1 MEFRIGRSRAENTQ
15 GSGVCS
21 GRGGRPG
28 GWRCRSF
35 LCPGGP
41 VSPGGSVLQPSTWR
55 GAPTGGLRTCCFRP
69 GRAASVRPRR
79 TFRNPRHRSLPK
91 HRALSV
97 GLEASLLCLF
107 IWKPLSGRGGP
118 VGQDAFGEKAGA
130 GTGRRRWGQS
140 ERHQPAESGTASGS
154 TPSRRHQ
161 PFKAPVPPP
170 TGQSWS
176 QGTIPGKPFQN
187 TGPKTSLSATA
198 QHSLSGLES
207 PSRVLEPRPGSGEP

>member
-1 MEFRIGRSRAENTQ
+1 M
-15 GSGVCS
+15 
-21 GRGGRPG
+21 
-28 GWRCRSF
+28 
-35 LCPGGP
+35 
-41 VSPGGSVLQPSTWR
+41 LQPSTWR

-140 ERHQPAESGTASGS
+140 ERHQPAESGTAAPRPPDAIS
-154 TPSRRHQ
+154 PS
-161 PFKAPVPPP
+161 KPPCHLP
-170 TGQSWS
+170 
-176 QGTIPGKPFQN
+176 PGNPGVKV
-187 TGPKTSLSATA
+187 LS
-198 QHSLSGLES
+198 LES
-207 PSRVLEPRPGSGEP
+207 PFKIQDPRPASQPQHSTVCQALSLQAGCWSPGRDQGSLDGCSGERVLPRGREAGHHRSRNAAEQPLPLLSWALAGPA